1 MAPEE
6 EVRKMVK
13 KKKSLEFGM
22 RQGKPEEWLPE
33 RAGLRLE
40 AGDAGATIFA

>member
-13 KKKSLEFGM
+13 KKSLGFGM
-22 RQGKPEEWLPE
+22 RKGESEEWLPE

-40 AGDAGATIFA
+40 TGDAGATIFA